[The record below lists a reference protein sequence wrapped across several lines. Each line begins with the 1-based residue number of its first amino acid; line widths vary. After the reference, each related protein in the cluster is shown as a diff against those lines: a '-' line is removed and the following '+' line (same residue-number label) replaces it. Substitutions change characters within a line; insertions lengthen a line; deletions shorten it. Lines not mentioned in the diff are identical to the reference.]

1 LVPAPLDKAEV
12 SAMSAMAV
20 EAFKALRVEGLAR
33 ADFFYEPE
41 GRGWLVNE
49 LNTMPGFTPISMY
62 PKMWHSSGL
71 DYPDLIDELITLAFE
86 RFERRRHNTSR
97 RSS

>member
-1 LVPAPLDKAEV
+1 
-12 SAMSAMAV
+12 M
-20 EAFKALRVEGLAR
+20 EGLAR

-62 PKMWHSSGL
+62 PKMWNASGL
-71 DYPDLIDELITLAFE
+71 EIPDLIDELIELAFE
-86 RFERRRHNTSR
+86 RHGRRRRKTNLS
-97 RSS
+97 